1 MSKKL
6 VCYFSASGT
15 TKKVAQEISNI
26 LESDLFEIEPSEKY
40 KSNDLDWTNKESR
53 SSIEMANDNSRPN
66 IKERVTNIND
76 YDTIIIGFPV
86 WWYREPSIIDTF
98 IEENSLDGKKV
109 YIFITSGGSSV
120 DSSLESLRKK
130 YKNINFVAGKRFT
143 SNVVKSE
150 IIDWIN

>member
-15 TKKVAQEISNI
+15 TKKVAQKISNI

-40 KSNDLDWTNKESR
+40 TSNDLDWTNKESR

-98 IEENSLDGKKV
+98 IEENSLEGKKV

-150 IIDWIN
+150 ITDWIN